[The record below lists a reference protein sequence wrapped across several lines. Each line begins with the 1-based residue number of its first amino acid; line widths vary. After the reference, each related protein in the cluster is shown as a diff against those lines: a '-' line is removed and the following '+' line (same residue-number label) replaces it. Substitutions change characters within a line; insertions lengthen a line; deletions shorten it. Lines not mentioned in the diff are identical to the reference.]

1 MTRAIVLIMS
11 LGLLACATPRPFEP
25 HPAAPDQR
33 AEIHRDGP
41 VSVMAAALGAEE
53 GRELFGVS
61 LHDAGVQPVW
71 LRIRNDDSTHYWL
84 LPTSLDR
91 DYFLPSEA
99 VRRAGGRRASDD
111 FAARV
116 RAAALQVFIPPHS
129 EVSGVIFTRV
139 DEGLKAVT
147 VQLIGPGVRRD
158 FPMVLPVPG
167 LRRPPVIS
175 REEVYPGQ
183 NLPDLRDDAA
193 LLAYVAQLP
202 CCATGPEGLPGDPLN
217 FVIVGPLSMAR
228 LALASSGWALAEV
241 VSASASWRM
250 TSAFLL
256 GDRAPYAAVSDL
268 RVFDR
273 AQDVA
278 YQKAREVVAERNHL
292 RLWLAPV
299 TWRGQPVV
307 VGQISR
313 DVGIK
318 LSGRLWPP
326 TTHEID
332 PDVDAARFQLM
343 QDMLAS
349 GRVARLGF
357 GRGVGT
363 SPPREPRYNAEH
375 DPYYTDGLRAIF
387 VLTEARTEVTAVQ
400 LFGDRYPV
408 PTP

>member
-1 MTRAIVLIMS
+1 MMRGAALIMA
-11 LGLLACATPRPFEP
+11 LGIAACAPPRPFEP
-25 HPAAPDQR
+25 HPAVPEQR
-33 AEIHRDGP
+33 AETHRDGP
-41 VSVMAAALGAEE
+41 VTVMAAALGAAES
-53 GRELFGVS
+53 RERFGVS

-71 LRIRNDDSTHYWL
+71 LRIINDDRTHYWL
-84 LPTSLDR
+84 LPTSIDR

-99 VRRAGGRRASDD
+99 VRRAAGRRPSEDLV
-111 FAARV
+111 ARV
-116 RAAALQVFIPPHS
+116 RGAALPVFIPPRS

-147 VQLIGPGVRRD
+147 VQLVGPGTRRD

-167 LRRPPVIS
+167 LRRPPIVS
-175 REEVYPGQ
+175 RERIYPRQ
-183 NLPDLRDDAA
+183 ELPDLRDDAG
-193 LLAYVAQLP
+193 LLDFAAQLP
-202 CCATGPEGLPGDPLN
+202 CCAAGPEGQLADPLN
-217 FVIVGPLSMAR
+217 FVIIGPLNMVR
-228 LALASSGWALAEV
+228 LTFASRGWALAEV
-241 VSASASWRM
+241 VSPSASWGM
-250 TSAFLL
+250 TSAFVF
-256 GDRAPYAAVSDL
+256 GQRVPHGPVSDL
-268 RVFDR
+268 RLFGR
-273 AQDVA
+273 AQDLA
-278 YQKAREVVAERNHL
+278 LQKAREVVAERNHL

-349 GRVARLGF
+349 EHVARLGF
-357 GRGVGT
+357 ARGVG
-363 SPPREPRYNAEH
+363 SAPRGAPRYNAEH
-375 DPYYTDGLRAIF
+375 DPYFTDGLRAVF
-387 VLTEARTEVTAVQ
+387 VLTETRTEVTAVQ
-400 LFGDRYPV
+400 LFGDRYPI